1 MHTRPTQPLSADAD
15 SGTWGGLSPGDVIG
29 PYTLVAPLGE
39 GGFGAIFLAD
49 QATPVRR
56 RVAMKFVK
64 AGLDS
69 RGVLA
74 RFEAERQA
82 LAIMDHPH
90 IAKVFDAGA
99 TPAGRPYVVMEY
111 VPGLPITEYCDRERL
126 SIRDRLVLFLDVCDA
141 VAHAHAKGVIHRDLK
156 PANILVSGLESG
168 ERVVKVI
175 DFGIAKAVQRGMGE
189 PMMTEAGALI
199 GTPEY
204 MSPEQADA
212 SHDIDTRTDVY
223 ALGVVLYELLTGVLP
238 FDPRELRAA
247 GDAEIR
253 RIIREV
259 DPPRPSTRLTQAS
272 PTAASAAQAR
282 GLRPDDLSRA
292 LRSELEWIP
301 LRAMR
306 KARRERYRSPSDL
319 ADDIRNYLTGRPLL
333 AGPESVTY
341 RLTKFARRH
350 RAGVAA
356 ACVVALALI
365 AGLAIAASASV
376 ETSRARRESEAVTAF
391 LSDMLAAATP
401 ESRGRDVPMRA
412 VLDQASGTIDQR
424 LAGLPRA
431 EATLRRTIG
440 QAYQSLGEFDK
451 AATHLERSYDIRRDE
466 FGRHAP
472 ETVRAL
478 GDIGGLRVQQGRYDD
493 AVDLCTRA
501 LDDWRGNPDDYV
513 PAGIKNNLAAA
524 YNRLG
529 RTAEAIEL
537 QRDAVR
543 GLARALGPTHE
554 HTLGSTMNL
563 ASMLADRGDPLEAER
578 LLTEV
583 VKGWRDNHPDTHPG
597 STLARTELAGIYM
610 LLQRY
615 PQAEAMYREVAAI
628 QARSLGEQHPAA
640 ARTRANLG
648 TVLSRQGRTDEAID
662 ISERA
667 WAAMFDAL
675 GPGHM
680 DTLSVAVSLLGM
692 YEAGEWPA
700 SVRER
705 VGPVI
710 ATLRAVAQE
719 ATAPPTSLNDAA
731 WFLLT
736 VEPASLRDPALALR
750 ASTIGCERA
759 RTLRDPFLW
768 SYLDTLA
775 KAQAMSGQRD
785 RAAETQREAISL
797 LPATQE
803 RYRAEMEQ
811 RLREYTGTP

>member
-15 SGTWGGLSPGDVIG
+15 SGAWGGLSPGDVIG

-272 PTAASAAQAR
+272 PAAASAAQAR
-282 GLRPDDLSRA
+282 GLRPEDLSRA
-292 LRSELEWIP
+292 LRAELEWIP

-319 ADDIRNYLTGRPLL
+319 ADDIRNYLAGRPLL

-356 ACVVALALI
+356 ACVVAVALV
-365 AGLAIAASASV
+365 AGLGVAFSASI
-376 ETSRARRESEAVTAF
+376 ETARARRESEAVTAF
-391 LSDMLAAATP
+391 LSDMLSAATP
-401 ESRGRDVPMRA
+401 EARGRDVPMRD

-451 AATHLERSYDIRRDE
+451 AATHLERSYDLRRTE
-466 FGRHAP
+466 FGPHAP

-501 LDDWRGNPDDYV
+501 LDDWRGEPDAFV

-524 YNRLG
+524 YSRLG
-529 RTAEAIEL
+529 RTVEAIEL

-578 LLTEV
+578 LLTDV
-583 VKGWRDNHPDTHPG
+583 VKGWRENHPDTHPG

-615 PQAEAMYREVAAI
+615 PQAEALYREVAAI

-640 ARTRANLG
+640 ARTRANLA
-648 TVLSRQGRTDEAID
+648 TVLSRQGNVAEAID
-662 ISERA
+662 ITERA
-667 WAAMFDAL
+667 WADMFDAL
-675 GPGHM
+675 GPGHV

-692 YEAGEWPA
+692 YEAGEWPQ
-700 SVRER
+700 SIRER

-759 RTLRDPFLW
+759 RALRDPFLW

-775 KAQAMSGQRD
+775 KAQAMNGQRD
-785 RAAETQREAISL
+785 RAAETQREAIAL